1 MARMIFMQGMFLA
14 GLVLLAVPASAK
26 DTTVLKTEK
35 EKVNYAIGVNIINVL
50 KQQGVEIDLDL
61 VLQGMK
67 DAHGSGKTL
76 LSDEEL
82 RKAVEQYHVA
92 VRQKWAANQA
102 KTALDNKQKGEAFL
116 SENKK
121 KEGVVTLESGLQY
134 RVIKTGDGKKP
145 SDEDTVVCQL
155 KGKFLNG
162 NEFENTILAKKPA
175 NLKVSGAI
183 PGMREA
189 LKLMPVGSTWQLFIP
204 SALAYG
210 ERGKSG
216 SAIGPNAMLLYEVE
230 LLAVK

>member
-1 MARMIFMQGMFLA
+1 MVRMMLMQLIAALMVFS
-14 GLVLLAVPASAK
+14 LAVPASAE
-26 DTTVLKTEK
+26 DATVLKTEK
-35 EKVNYAIGVNIINVL
+35 EKVNYAIGVNMINVL
-50 KQQGVEIDLDL
+50 KQQGVEVDLNL
-61 VLQGMK
+61 VIQGMQ
-67 DAHGSGKTL
+67 DAHNKGKIL

-82 RKAVEQYHVA
+82 RKGVEQYHVA

-102 KTALDNKQKGEAFL
+102 KTALENKQEGEAFL

-145 SDEDTVVCQL
+145 SDDDAVVCQL

-175 NLKVSGAI
+175 NIKVSGAI

-189 LKLMPVGSTWQLFIP
+189 LKLMPVGSTWQLFVP

-216 SAIGPNAMLLYEVE
+216 SAIGPNAVLLYEVE